1 VLRQVRLLA
10 TLECTNPIHP
20 RLLDVRL
27 PLAATELMA
36 SKNVSQANI
45 NLLHISGG
53 SWRRQIVVVGGEK
66 KAIIEPV
73 SGPVLKA

>member
-1 VLRQVRLLA
+1 
-10 TLECTNPIHP
+10 
-20 RLLDVRL
+20 
-27 PLAATELMA
+27 MA

-53 SWRRQIVVVGGEK
+53 RWRRQIVVVGGEK